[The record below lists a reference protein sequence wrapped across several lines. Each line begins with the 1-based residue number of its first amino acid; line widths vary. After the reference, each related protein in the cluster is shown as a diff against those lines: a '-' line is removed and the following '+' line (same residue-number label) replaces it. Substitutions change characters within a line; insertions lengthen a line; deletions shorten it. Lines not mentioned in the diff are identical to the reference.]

1 MKRGRK
7 KKLNKGAEARRLARK
22 VVGAPA
28 NTRVIPDKRKR
39 AEKHKKDLLGEEL

>member
-1 MKRGRK
+1 MKRARK

-39 AEKHKKDLLGEEL
+39 PEKHKRDLLGEE

>member
-1 MKRGRK
+1 MRRARNKR
-7 KKLNKGAEARRLARK
+7 LEKGVEARRLARK

-39 AEKHKKDLLGEEL
+39 PEKHKRDLLGEE